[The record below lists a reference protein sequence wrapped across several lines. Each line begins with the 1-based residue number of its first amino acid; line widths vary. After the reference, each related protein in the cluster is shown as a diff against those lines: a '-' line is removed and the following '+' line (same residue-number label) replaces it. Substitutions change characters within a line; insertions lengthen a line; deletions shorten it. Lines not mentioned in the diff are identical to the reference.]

1 MEKLWKRILSF
12 VLVIS
17 LIITS
22 SVNAF
27 ALADEEYLCEL
38 RIVYA
43 DTYNEAKE
51 ILSDTEF
58 EDYKLL
64 NENLNEGTEETG
76 VWLAYKTTTDI
87 EDAITDISVMQM
99 NGGYNEGNYE
109 KMIKESYEEYV
120 AFGKTYLKAIEY
132 FIEAYD
138 ADHFLAVSA
147 YRQLNF
153 YNVVSE
159 NIPEKE
165 IPSFEGECLGDI
177 FYNGISERELAT
189 MFMQGNR
196 YAIKNIRSLLA
207 MGVSYNEDGKTYL
220 NKVEEAASKM
230 NTDPSFFDDE
240 DYEKLAILIAPT
252 IKVFR
257 DMFEELLTYEP
268 QLNYADEEDTDLEI
282 KYMEYKAIAEMLR
295 GVNYLDGKSLYQFCM
310 EYEENKEYSDI
321 YPLVAALNEGQQAL
335 TELAQY
341 YDVVRYSMTDY
352 PEEIITEELDNMEAT
367 YSENPFNVYSGV
379 DRSIYNG
386 TFAFTNEAYRA
397 DAYTESDYF
406 EEFFGIGQIL
416 FTTMNVSASIIGAGL
431 IRWAVLRQAKEY
443 AAYNATVVKTRVA
456 ELVARIRSANLVDIV
471 GKQSLASG
479 DAVIHA
485 TVGKHAFTFN
495 TYEGFL
501 DGIIANSNITVK
513 SITGSE
519 IPRFADKYY
528 AVTDALRE
536 KTITLGKV
544 EMRGMRKM
552 IKKVNDTA
560 YYTQSGQETAERVT
574 AEAARQISS
583 GTIAIYI
590 VGGALIFYSALSIG
604 LTVYNYYNPDYED
617 IPTAMVDI
625 INTDDGDNYIKYD
638 VVYEAIPRKK
648 GVYAA
653 GDLNA
658 FEGQRWNA
666 LYYTKSY
673 EAGKPLLADEF
684 VASASNNKAK
694 VGYTPV
700 HRFGEEICYDL
711 NKYNFSDESPSIY
724 LSVKQSKNDK
734 SAVADVPE
742 VVGSVFSGGLWMLF
756 GGVGA
761 LFGVGGTLGTQAL
774 LKKKKTKN
782 SEQKA

>member
-1 MEKLWKRILSF
+1 MNKMFRCILAV
-12 VLVIS
+12 VLVVCLLLTSNIS
-17 LIITS
+17 
-22 SVNAF
+22 
-27 ALADEEYLCEL
+27 ALAAAEEEYLSDL
-38 RIVYA
+38 RIIYA
-43 DTYNEAKE
+43 DDFSEAKE
-51 ILSDTEF
+51 ILNDTDF
-58 EDYKLL
+58 KDYKLL
-64 NENLNEGTEETG
+64 NENLNEGTKETG

-87 EDAITDISVMQM
+87 EDAITDLSVMQM

-165 IPSFEGECLGDI
+165 IPSFEGERLGDI

-220 NKVEEAASKM
+220 DKVEEVASKM
-230 NTDPSFFDDE
+230 NTDPAFFDDE
-240 DYEKLAILIAPT
+240 DYEKLAALIAPT

-257 DMFEELLTYEP
+257 DMFKELLTYEP

-282 KYMEYKAIAEMLR
+282 KYMEYKALAEMTR
-295 GVNYLDGKSLYQFCM
+295 GVEYLDGKTLYQFCL
-310 EYEENKEYSDI
+310 EYERGTDYSDL

-379 DRSIYNG
+379 DRTIYNG

-397 DAYTESDYF
+397 DAYTETDYF
-406 EEFFGIGQIL
+406 EEFFGVGQIL

-443 AAYNATVVKTRVA
+443 AAYNATVIKTRVA

-479 DAVIHA
+479 NAVIHA
-485 TVGKHAFTFN
+485 TVGKHSFTFN

-574 AEAARQISS
+574 AEAAKQIS
-583 GTIAIYI
+583 GTTVAIYI
-590 VGGALIFYSALSIG
+590 IGGALIFYTALSIG

-625 INTDDGDNYIKYD
+625 INTDNGDDYIKYD
-638 VVYEAIPRKK
+638 VVREAEEKSD

-684 VASASNNKAK
+684 MISISNNQAK
-694 VGYTPV
+694 RGYTPV
-700 HRFGEEICYDL
+700 HRFGEVVCYDL
-711 NKYNFSDESPSIY
+711 NKYNFNDDIGIY
-724 LSVKQSKNDK
+724 LSVKQSKKDK

-742 VVGSVFSGGLWMLF
+742 IVGSIFANGIWLLIGGA
-756 GGVGA
+756 GA
-761 LFGVGGTLGTQAL
+761 LFGVGGTLVTQNL
-774 LKKKKTKN
+774 LKKKKSK
-782 SEQKA
+782 SDDLDK

>member
-1 MEKLWKRILSF
+1 MKAVYKRILSF
-12 VLVIS
+12 ALVIS
-17 LIITS
+17 LILTS
-22 SVNAF
+22 SVSAF
-27 ALADEEYLCEL
+27 AAREEEYLCEL
-38 RIVYA
+38 RLVYA

-58 EDYKLL
+58 EEYKLL
-64 NENLNEGTEETG
+64 NENLNEGTEEIG

-87 EDAITDISVMQM
+87 EDAITDIATMQM

-109 KMIKESYEEYV
+109 KMIEESYGEYV
-120 AFGKTYLKAIEY
+120 ALGKTYLKAIEY
-132 FIEAYD
+132 FVEAYD

-159 NIPEKE
+159 NIPKEE
-165 IPSFEGECLGDI
+165 IPSFEGERLGDI
-177 FYNGISERELAT
+177 FYNGIDEQELAT

-196 YAIKNIRSLLA
+196 YVIKNIRSLLA

-220 NKVEEAASKM
+220 DKVEEAASKK
-230 NTDPSFFDDE
+230 NADPTFFDDE
-240 DYEKLAILIAPT
+240 DYEKLAALIAPT
-252 IKVFR
+252 ITVFR
-257 DMFEELLTYEP
+257 DMFKDLSLYEAE
-268 QLNYADEEDTDLEI
+268 LNYADEEDTDLEI
-282 KYMEYKAIAEMLR
+282 KYMEYKALAEMTR
-295 GVNYLDGKSLYQFCM
+295 GVEYLDGKTLYQFCL
-310 EYEENKEYSDI
+310 EYERGTDYSDL

-341 YDVVRYSMTDY
+341 YDVVRYSMSDY
-352 PEEIITEELDNMEAT
+352 PEEVITEELDNLEDT
-367 YSENPFNVYSGV
+367 YSEKPFNVYSGV
-379 DRSIYNG
+379 DRGIYNG

-397 DAYTESDYF
+397 DAYTEADYF

-431 IRWAVLRQAKEY
+431 IRWAVLRQAKDY
-443 AAYNATVVKTRVA
+443 AAYNATVIKSRVV

-471 GKQSLASG
+471 GKQSVTSG
-479 DAVIHA
+479 GMVIRA
-485 TVGKHAFTFN
+485 TVGKQAFTFK
-495 TYEGFL
+495 TYEQFL
-501 DGIIANSNITVK
+501 DGIIANTNVK
-513 SITGSE
+513 VTSITGSE

-536 KTITLGKV
+536 KSIVLGRS
-544 EMRGMRKM
+544 EMKSIKGM
-552 IKKVNDTA
+552 IEKVNDTA
-560 YYTQSGQETAERVT
+560 CYTQTGKETAERVT
-574 AEAARQISS
+574 AEAAKQIS
-583 GTIAIYI
+583 GTTVAIYI
-590 VGGALIFYSALSIG
+590 IGGALIFYSALSIG

-638 VVYEAIPRKK
+638 VVYEAKPREK

-684 VASASNNKAK
+684 VASTSNNKAK

-711 NKYNFSDESPSIY
+711 NKYNFSDKSPGIY

-742 VVGSVFSGGLWMLF
+742 VVGSIFGCGLWMLF

-774 LKKKKTKN
+774 LKKKRI
-782 SEQKA
+782 SQKES